1 MSDSTS
7 KTISIRIAIDIPVDI
22 AADTLAKLQPVIQQ
36 LAHPAITG
44 GDQNQQEASAADE
57 EEEARQ
63 AEIKQHYQN
72 NIREFERKGVQAYR
86 LFRRIID
93 GYDKPSAAHREIA
106 YKLNWPVGVVPSVIS
121 NRRKKVG
128 AYIKRRR
135 MATALRLARKGYS
148 NQRIADRFGVS
159 QGTAN
164 RILRDARASL
174 KGGANA

>member
-22 AADTLAKLQPVIQQ
+22 AADTLSKLQPVLQQ
-36 LAHPAITG
+36 LTHPALANT
-44 GDQNQQEASAADE
+44 DQNQIEASGVDA

-63 AEIKQHYQN
+63 AEINQHNQN

-106 YKLNWPVGVVPSVIS
+106 HELNWPVGVVPSVITS
-121 NRRKKVG
+121 RRKKV
-128 AYIKRRR
+128 
-135 MATALRLARKGYS
+135 
-148 NQRIADRFGVS
+148 RIA
-159 QGTAN
+159 GTGPNLVYAVRS
-164 RILRDARASL
+164 RI
-174 KGGANA
+174 